1 MQAWIKFKWNDY
13 RLSWNS
19 TNFGGIESLRINPQN
34 LWIPDITLYNLAGCM
49 NQGSNSLGMN
59 IDPNV
64 EVLVYSSGDLLY
76 IPRAHFQTYCAVNYE
91 NWPWGDQNCT
101 FKAGS
106 WTYDM
111 ENIDIQPYMDKA
123 EGEESPVFFEHFIN
137 KNQVRTFCI

>member
-1 MQAWIKFKWNDY
+1 
-13 RLSWNS
+13 
-19 TNFGGIESLRINPQN
+19 
-34 LWIPDITLYNLAGCM
+34 
-49 NQGSNSLGMN
+49 MN

-76 IPRAHFQTYCAVNYE
+76 IPRAHIQTHCAVNYE

-101 FKAGS
+101 FKVGS

-111 ENIDIQPYMDKA
+111 ENIDIQPYMDKT

-137 KNQVRTFCI
+137 KNQVCTCCF